1 MKIVTILRVKN
12 EGRWLQKVFDSIS
25 DICSGIIVLDGMST
39 DNTISI
45 CKNHDKVIEIIKQD
59 DTNFDERRDRN
70 ALLEA
75 AIKENPDFIFSL
87 DGDQVLQPNAKN
99 ILKEEINVLYT
110 HANVFEFQELTI
122 YDQPNQYR
130 YDGVYSNNW
139 IKKLLR
145 LSNQSEDL
153 RYDESGYP
161 GNAHCSQIPQKS
173 LGYDNPVRSR
183 LKIFHYGNYD
193 ESLRQQKY
201 KFYTDLDPLNTT
213 FGGYKHIISDSAKFS
228 GSKGYDFRQIPEDL
242 YLTDIE

>member
-1 MKIVTILRVKN
+1 MRVKN
-12 EGRWLQKVFDSIS
+12 EGRWLQKVFDSIH

-45 CKNHDKVIEIIKQD
+45 CKNCDKVIEIIKQD

-70 ALLEA
+70 DLLEA
-75 AIKENPDFIFSL
+75 AIKKNPDFIFSL

-99 ILKEEINVLYT
+99 ILKEEINVLYP

-122 YDQPNQYR
+122 YAQPNQYR

-145 LSNQSEDL
+145 LSNQPKDL

-193 ESLRQQKY
+193 ETLRQQKY
-201 KFYTDLDPLNTT
+201 KFYTDLDPSNTT
-213 FGGYKHIISDSAKFS
+213 FGGYKHIISDSALLS
-228 GSKGYDFRQIPEDL
+228 GSKGYEFRQIPEGL